1 MLLSEQENTQILNAY
16 HKNPEAMEKLV
27 DSLLVLQEY
36 NKYDLILIKLLLQMT
51 PEERKLIL
59 TTLRKKG

>member
-1 MLLSEQENTQILNAY
+1 MLLSEQEKTQILNAY
-16 HKNPEAMEKLV
+16 HKNPEAMGKFV

-36 NKYDLILIKLLLQMT
+36 DKYDLIIIKLLLQMT